1 MHRSLPEPHL
11 IIPMPNTDDSHDLRQ
26 EIAAAAALL
35 IADGGLDYG
44 SAKRKAARQVWGPG
58 SMPKRAMPDNDA
70 VDQALL
76 EHLNLFDEDHQA
88 RVRRRREVALEL
100 MQLLEPYNLH
110 LTGAVWKGI
119 VTELA
124 PIHLQAFHDN
134 SKEITMTLLNK
145 GIDFT
150 PVMLPHLK
158 GSGEVEAMTFYWRN
172 EPVIIAAYDTREFRS
187 APRTAAPDRGARAAL
202 LARMA

>member
-1 MHRSLPEPHL
+1 
-11 IIPMPNTDDSHDLRQ
+11 MPR
-26 EIAAAAALL
+26 
-35 IADGGLDYG
+35 
-44 SAKRKAARQVWGPG
+44 
-58 SMPKRAMPDNDA
+58 RAIPDNDT

-76 EHLNLFDEDHQA
+76 EHLNLFDDDHPN
-88 RVRRRREVALEL
+88 RVKRRREVALEL
-100 MQLLEPYNLH
+100 MLWLEPYNLH

-134 SKEITMTLLNK
+134 TKEITMALLNK

-158 GSGEVEAMTFYWRN
+158 GSGEVEAMTFYWRD
-172 EPVIIAAYDTREFRS
+172 EPVIIAAYDQREFRS
-187 APRTAAPDRGARAAL
+187 APRDAGAERGTHAAL
-202 LARMA
+202 LARMS

>member
-1 MHRSLPEPHL
+1 MAGS
-11 IIPMPNTDDSHDLRQ
+11 TT
-26 EIAAAAALL
+26 AAP
-35 IADGGLDYG
+35 
-44 SAKRKAARQVWGPG
+44 SAR
-58 SMPKRAMPDNDA
+58 PDNDT

-76 EHLNLFDEDHQA
+76 EHLTLFDDDHA
-88 RVRRRREVALEL
+88 DRVRRRREAALEL
-100 MQLLEPYNLH
+100 MTLLEPYNLH

-134 SKEITMTLLNK
+134 TKEITMTLLNR

-158 GSGEVEAMTFYWRN
+158 GSGEVEAMTFYWRD
-172 EPVIIAAYDTREFRS
+172 EPVIIAAYDSREYRS
-187 APRTAAPDRGARAAL
+187 APRDAVSDRGSRGAL
-202 LARMA
+202 LARMAD

>member
-1 MHRSLPEPHL
+1 MPEQNAPQSLRL
-11 IIPMPNTDDSHDLRQ
+11 

-35 IADGGLDYG
+35 IADTGLDYG
-44 SAKRKAARQVWGPG
+44 SAKRKAARQVWGAGAVP
-58 SMPKRAMPDNDA
+58 RNAMPDNDT

-76 EHLNLFDEDHQA
+76 EHLRLFDDDHDA
-88 RVRRRREVALEL
+88 RVRRRREAALEL
-100 MQLLEPYNLH
+100 MTLLEPFNLH

-134 SKEITMTLLNK
+134 TKEIEMTLLNR

-158 GSGEVEAMTFYWRN
+158 GSGEVEAMTFYWRD
-172 EPVIIAAYDTREFRS
+172 EPVIIATYDEREFRS
-187 APRTAAPDRGARAAL
+187 APRAAGAERGSRGAL
-202 LARMA
+202 LARMS

>member
-1 MHRSLPEPHL
+1 MSEHHEPQG
-11 IIPMPNTDDSHDLRQ
+11 IRMQ
-26 EIAAAAALL
+26 IAAAAALL
-35 IADGGLDYG
+35 IADAGLDYG

-58 SMPKRAMPDNDA
+58 SMPKRAMPDNDT

-76 EHLNLFDEDHQA
+76 EHLRLFDDDHEA
-88 RVRRRREVALEL
+88 RVERRRKAALEL
-100 MQLLEPYNLH
+100 MSMLEPFNLQ

-134 SKEITMTLLNK
+134 SKEITMTLLNQ

-158 GSGEVEAMTFYWRN
+158 GSGEVEAMTFYWRD
-172 EPVIIAAYDTREFRS
+172 EPVIIAAYDSREFRS
-187 APRTAAPDRGARAAL
+187 APRDAVADRGSRGAL
-202 LARMA
+202 LTRMA

>member
-1 MHRSLPEPHL
+1 MQS
-11 IIPMPNTDDSHDLRQ
+11 TDDSPGLRQ
-26 EIAAAAALL
+26 EIAAVAALL

-58 SMPKRAMPDNDA
+58 SMPRRAMPDNDT

-76 EHLNLFDEDHQA
+76 EHLTLFDEDHTN
-88 RVRRRREVALEL
+88 RVQRRREAALEL
-100 MQLLEPYNLH
+100 MQWLEPYNLH

-134 SKEITMTLLNK
+134 TKEITMTLLNK

-158 GSGEVEAMTFYWRN
+158 GSGEVEAMTFYWRD
-172 EPVIIAAYDTREFRS
+172 EPVIIAAYDSREYRS
-187 APRTAAPDRGARAAL
+187 APRDSNAERGGHAAL
-202 LARMA
+202 LARMS

>member
-1 MHRSLPEPHL
+1 MSL
-11 IIPMPNTDDSHDLRQ
+11 TDESPGLRH
-26 EIAAAAALL
+26 EIAAVAALL

-44 SAKRKAARQVWGPG
+44 SAKRKAARQVLGPG

-76 EHLNLFDEDHQA
+76 EHLSLFDDDHLD

-100 MQLLEPYNLH
+100 MELLEPYNLH

-124 PIHLQAFHDN
+124 PVHLQAFHDN
-134 SKEITMTLLNK
+134 TKEITMTLLNR

-158 GSGEVEAMTFYWRN
+158 GSGEVEAMTFYWRD
-172 EPVIIAAYDTREFRS
+172 EPVIVSAYDSREYRT
-187 APRTAAPDRGARAAL
+187 APRNANPDRGARAAL
-202 LARMA
+202 QARMV

>member
-1 MHRSLPEPHL
+1 MSTTDNSLGIRH
-11 IIPMPNTDDSHDLRQ
+11 

-58 SMPKRAMPDNDA
+58 SMPKRAMPDNDT

-76 EHLNLFDEDHQA
+76 EHLRLFDDDHED
-88 RVRRRREVALEL
+88 RVRRRREAALEL
-100 MQLLEPYNLH
+100 MELLEPYNLH

-134 SKEITMTLLNK
+134 TKEITMTLLNR

-158 GSGEVEAMTFYWRN
+158 GSGEVEAMTFYWRD
-172 EPVIIAAYDTREFRS
+172 EPVIISAYDSREFRS
-187 APRTAAPDRGARAAL
+187 APRDAVADRGAKTAL
-202 LARMA
+202 LARMS

>member
-1 MHRSLPEPHL
+1 MFDQNETPGIRL
-11 IIPMPNTDDSHDLRQ
+11 

-58 SMPKRAMPDNDA
+58 AMPKRAMPDNDT

-76 EHLNLFDEDHQA
+76 EHLTLFDDDHA
-88 RVRRRREVALEL
+88 DRVRRRREAALEL
-100 MQLLEPYNLH
+100 MTLLEPYNLH

-134 SKEITMTLLNK
+134 TKEITMTLLNR

-158 GSGEVEAMTFYWRN
+158 GSGEVEAMTFYWRD
-172 EPVIIAAYDTREFRS
+172 EPVIIAAYDSREYRS
-187 APRTAAPDRGARAAL
+187 APRDAVSDRGSRGAL
-202 LARMA
+202 LARMAD